1 MSHKPT
7 GVRAKQRQRNARAMA
22 FVPGATH
29 VHAGEKVSGGSHGL
43 GLVASAPGDVRPL
56 PFPLRG
62 SFVRTFKKKMLPSP
76 T

>member
-7 GVRAKQRQRNARAMA
+7 GVTSQTAPTQRTGVAMA

-29 VHAGEKVSGGSHGL
+29 VRSTGEKVSGGSHGL

-62 SFVRTFKKKMLPSP
+62 SFIRTFKKKNAS
-76 T
+76 